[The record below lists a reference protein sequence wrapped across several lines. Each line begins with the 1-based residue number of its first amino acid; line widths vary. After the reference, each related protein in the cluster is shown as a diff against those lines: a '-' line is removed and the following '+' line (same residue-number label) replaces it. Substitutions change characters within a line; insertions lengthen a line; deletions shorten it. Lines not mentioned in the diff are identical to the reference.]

1 MDSRIG
7 TPPLPRPRPGVEP
20 VGGGIQTLGPLKG
33 AAAPNE
39 ADRYIQAAMQF
50 VDQPYKWGGGH
61 VDKTGVMPVDCSGLV
76 LQAARMVGRNFDGTA
91 ADQQKM
97 GKPVGM
103 DELQP
108 GDLLFKGNPASHV
121 GIYLGEGKF
130 LHAPQTG
137 DVVKVSDVAEYGNF
151 TEARRVF
158 DAPASGGGNSVRAR
172 LDSLAIGSGGQASNL
187 RLP

>member
-1 MDSRIG
+1 MDSRI
-7 TPPLPRPRPGVEP
+7 PSPAVPRPRPGTDP
-20 VGGGIQTLGPLKG
+20 AGGGIQTLGPLKG
-33 AAAPNE
+33 TAAPNE

-50 VDQPYKWGGGH
+50 VDQPYRWGGGH
-61 VDKTGVMPVDCSGLV
+61 VDKTGVGPVDCSGLV

-91 ADQQKM
+91 ADQQDM
-97 GKPVGM
+97 GKAVGM

-108 GDLLFKGNPASHV
+108 GDLLFKGDPASHV
-121 GIYLGEGKF
+121 GIYLGDGKF

-137 DVVKVSDVAEYGNF
+137 DVVKVSDVAEYGKF

-158 DAPASGGGNSVRAR
+158 DTPANGATVRAR
-172 LDSLAIGSGGQASNL
+172 LDNLALGSGGQSSNL